1 MSQLPAEFFEQ
12 YRSMQARYLEQVRE
26 QLPVL
31 AGFDPE
37 RADPAGLEPL
47 RKVAHNLRGSAGFY
61 GYPAIGAAAAT
72 LEDWLVAV
80 MAGESDLSPADLRRL
95 LAGLMTAVKAASPPR
110 APDTPD
116 HRQD

>member
-1 MSQLPAEFFEQ
+1 
-12 YRSMQARYLEQVRE
+12 MQVRYLEQVRE

-37 RADPAGLEPL
+37 RAEPAGLEPL

-80 MAGESDLSPADLRRL
+80 IAGESDLSPAHLRRL
-95 LAGLMTAVKAASPPR
+95 LAGLMAAVKAAGLPR
-110 APDTPD
+110 ESDIPD
-116 HRQD
+116 HRPE